1 MKLKQVEALCKDTG
15 GISIF
20 EGSDCQWLS
29 NGYAAY
35 AVYNL
40 PKLTKDVIFT
50 LFDIPKDKQNG
61 FRITENDSLL
71 EGLNFDDVDKYETPL
86 KYVGRQ
92 FADGKKTLLP
102 LQGSLGLIVIDTK
115 FLKPFSGMSEGYE
128 LCERIDDKGK
138 PYVAVKAGLMLLGVI
153 MPYQIVNKE
162 FIEELELL
170 TQLAAM
176 TLQNSKATGNAY
188 KYDNVG

>member
-1 MKLKQVEALCKDTG
+1 MQGHGRDKY
-15 GISIF
+15 F

-71 EGLNFDDVDKYETPL
+71 GGLNFDDVDKYETPL

-115 FLKPFSGMSEGYE
+115 FLKPFSGMSE
-128 LCERIDDKGK
+128 
-138 PYVAVKAGLMLLGVI
+138 
-153 MPYQIVNKE
+153 
-162 FIEELELL
+162 
-170 TQLAAM
+170 
-176 TLQNSKATGNAY
+176 ATSCASVSTTRANRTSRSRR
-188 KYDNVG
+188 V